1 MCHFGSEE
9 NHGGYLGQE
18 RRFRPYWRWL
28 WTRRRSFL
36 GTMDIR
42 RVFLGNKDMDG
53 DHLALPCRCLVF
65 YGNNIFLLYSSR
77 KNPKGLLHLV
87 SRCAENHDGYNSWSK
102 WNKLKTIVKYHEMK
116 LMSTDWSTIDPQKT
130 LEDHSRFLM
139 KLKTLAALCLLCQL
153 LLVTVFCLHN
163 FRQCLSS
170 SMDKGCLPSHLWMC
184 KGHLYNP

>member
-1 MCHFGSEE
+1 MNDEVWCSWEWNGETYGKICTKNAH
-9 NHGGYLGQE
+9 
-18 RRFRPYWRWL
+18 
-28 WTRRRSFL
+28 WT
-36 GTMDIR
+36 
-42 RVFLGNKDMDG
+42 
-53 DHLALPCRCLVF
+53 LPF
-65 YGNNIFLLYSSR
+65 QIFKFS
-77 KNPKGLLHLV
+77 KGLLHLL

-102 WNKLKTIVKYHEMK
+102 WNKLNTIVKYHEMK